1 MHVLELTKTLLR
13 TDRTEDGR
21 QQSSAFL
28 LLAEAFL
35 NGNIFMEVETMK
47 SVKQCGNYA
56 ESCAAVTMI
65 ECS

>member
-13 TDRTEDGR
+13 TDGIEEGR
-21 QQSSAFL
+21 QQSTAFL
-28 LLAEAFL
+28 LLAEAFF

-56 ESCAAVTMI
+56 ACAAVTMI